1 MVPILYLSYLF
12 LLVVILLVLVLE
24 DAELPA
30 EVLDV
35 VDDLLLDEVEAHGD
49 HGDAEQEVEGAEGEA
64 YLAVLALLV
73 GHEVA
78 EADGGEGDEAEVA
91 AVHQGPALPLLERV
105 GLGDQVRHGMR

>member
-1 MVPILYLSYLF
+1 MVPILYLSDLY
-12 LLVVILLVLVLE
+12 LLVVVLLVLVLE
-24 DAELPA
+24 DAKLPA

-78 EADGGEGDEAEVA
+78 EADRGEGDEAEVA
-91 AVHQGPALPLLERV
+91 AVHQGPALPLLEDL
-105 GLGDQVRHGMR
+105 GLGH